1 MAENTAGWT
10 ELLQNSRVGL
20 GLEFDGFL
28 AYFDMNDRIELIMS
42 QLTDFPLPNRSQSR

>member
-10 ELLQNSRVGL
+10 ELLQNARVGF

-28 AYFDMNDRIELIMS
+28 AYFAMNDRIE
-42 QLTDFPLPNRSQSR
+42 FPFPYVKSR